1 MGSQKVMSKEKQE
14 FQLFKR
20 DIEVKNLSLVKQS
33 DHILKDINLKIE
45 SKGITFIVG
54 PNGSGKTQFVRCLHG
69 LEKVKGSIKFN
80 KLELSK
86 EIKKKQS
93 FVFQQPTILRRS
105 VLENLTYFSKFRNI
119 NGYLKK
125 CINLLKFVKLEEF
138 VDKPA
143 MTLSGGEKQRL
154 SLARALTTDP
164 YFLFLDESTAHLD
177 PISLNIIEL
186 ALKEINKKGTK
197 VIFISHDLNLVKR
210 LADDVI
216 FMHKG
221 RIKEYNTLNNI
232 LINPQTSFA
241 EMYFKGKVII

>member
-1 MGSQKVMSKEKQE
+1 MGSQKGMFNKINE
-14 FQLFKR
+14 FQFFER
-20 DIEVKNLSLVKQS
+20 DIEVKNLNLKKHSNY
-33 DHILKDINLKIE
+33 ILKNINLKIK
-45 SKGITFIVG
+45 SKGITFLVG

-80 KLELSK
+80 NLELTK

-93 FVFQQPTILRRS
+93 FVFQHPTILRRS

-119 NGYLKK
+119 DRYLKK
-125 CINLLKFVKLEEF
+125 CKDLLKFVKLEKF
-138 VDKPA
+138 INKPA

-177 PISLNIIEL
+177 PVSLNIIEL

-197 VIFISHDLNLVKR
+197 IIFISHDLNLVKR

-221 RIKEYNTLNNI
+221 SIKEYNTLKNI
-232 LINPQTSFA
+232 FNKPKSRHTKLYL
-241 EMYFKGKVII
+241 EGKFIF